1 MTIDP
6 NCLSSFVPVNDLQTL
21 MGWEIAVIIVGGAV
35 VLTLV
40 GLAFWYLSIL
50 VKRDELAR
58 EAFISGSV
66 AV

>member
-1 MTIDP
+1 M
-6 NCLSSFVPVNDLQTL
+6 PVNDLQVL

-40 GLAFWYLSIL
+40 GLSFWYLSIL

-58 EAFISGSV
+58 QAFESGEV
-66 AV
+66 GM

>member
-1 MTIDP
+1 MTVDWR
-6 NCLSSFVPVNDLQTL
+6 CLSTFVPVNDLQVL

-40 GLAFWYLSIL
+40 GLSFWYLSIL

-58 EAFISGSV
+58 QAFESG
-66 AV
+66 